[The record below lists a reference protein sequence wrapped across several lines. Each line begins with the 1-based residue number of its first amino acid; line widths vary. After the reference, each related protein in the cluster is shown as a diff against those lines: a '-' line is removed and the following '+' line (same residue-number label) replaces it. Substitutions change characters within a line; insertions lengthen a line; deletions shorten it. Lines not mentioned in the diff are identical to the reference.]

1 MTDVLVVGG
10 GPVGL
15 YLGALL
21 LQHGVSVRIL
31 EKRTGRNAH
40 TRAIGIHPPA
50 LAALDRIGVASALVA
65 RGIPIRRGRAVS
77 AGREIADMPFG
88 PVSDRYPFVLAVP
101 QPVTESVLE
110 RRLLELDGAALLRGA
125 EVTDMH
131 DDGGR
136 VTVNVAGA
144 GTGAGVPPGLA
155 GALAVGA
162 DGANSTVRRL
172 LSVAAPEKRY
182 PDHYL
187 MGDFPESS
195 HYGSDAAL
203 FLEEDG
209 IVESFPLPGGVRRW
223 VVRLALPPVRPDAAE
238 LARLIAARTGVEVD
252 ASGNSMLSSFGVRSR
267 LASRMVAGRTALI
280 GDAAHE
286 ISPIGGQGMNLGWL
300 DAQALLPV
308 ILAALNG
315 QPTGTALRG
324 FDAARRRAATAA
336 RRQAE
341 VNMALGRPLPG
352 GILRARNTAIARVA
366 AVPAFNEFV
375 AKRFTMQ

>member
-1 MTDVLVVGG
+1 MTDVLIVGG

-21 LQHGVSVRIL
+21 LQHGVAVRVL

-50 LAALDRIGVASALVA
+50 LAALDRIGAASELVA
-65 RGIPIRRGRAVS
+65 RGVPIRRGRAVS
-77 AGREIADMPFG
+77 AGREIARMPFG

-110 RRLLELDGAALLRGA
+110 RRLLALDGGALLRGA
-125 EVTDMH
+125 EVTDLH

-136 VTVNVAGA
+136 VTLTVAGA
-144 GTGAGVPPGLA
+144 GVPSRLSA
-155 GALAVGA
+155 ALAVGA
-162 DGANSTVRRL
+162 DGANSAVRRL
-172 LSVAAPEKRY
+172 LSVPAPERRY

-195 HYGSDAAL
+195 PYGSDAAL
-203 FLEEDG
+203 FLEEGG

-223 VVRLALPPVRPDAAE
+223 VVRLDRPPTRPDAAE
-238 LARLIAARTGVEVD
+238 LAGLVAARTGVAVD
-252 ASGNSMLSSFGVRSR
+252 ASRNSMLSSFGVRSR
-267 LASRMVAGRTALI
+267 LACSMVAGRTALI

-300 DAQALLPV
+300 DAESLLPV
-308 ILAALNG
+308 ILAALHG
-315 QPTGTALRG
+315 RPAGAALRS
-324 FDAARRRAATAA
+324 FDAARSRAAKVA

-341 VNMALGRPLPG
+341 VNMALGRPLPAG
-352 GILRARNTAIARVA
+352 VLRARNTAIARVA
-366 AVPAFNEFV
+366 AVPAFNALV

>member
-1 MTDVLVVGG
+1 MTDVLIVGG

-21 LQHGVSVRIL
+21 LQHGAAVQVL

-50 LAALDRIGVASALVA
+50 LAALDRIGAASELVA
-65 RGIPIRRGRAVS
+65 RGVPIRRGRALS
-77 AGREIADMPFG
+77 AGREIARMPFG

-110 RRLLELDGAALLRGA
+110 RRLLALDGGALLRGA
-125 EVTDMH
+125 EVKDMH

-136 VTVNVAGA
+136 VTLTVAGA
-144 GTGAGVPPGLA
+144 GVPSRLSA
-155 GALAVGA
+155 ALAVGA
-162 DGANSTVRRL
+162 DGANSAVRRL
-172 LSVAAPEKRY
+172 LSVPAPERRY

-195 HYGSDAAL
+195 PYGSDAAL

-223 VVRLALPPVRPDAAE
+223 VVRLDRPPTRPDAAE
-238 LARLIAARTGVEVD
+238 LAGLVAARTGVAVD
-252 ASGNSMLSSFGVRSR
+252 ASRNSMLSSFGVRSR
-267 LASRMVAGRTALI
+267 LAASMVAGRTALI

-300 DAQALLPV
+300 DAESLLPV
-308 ILAALNG
+308 ILAALHG
-315 QPTGTALRG
+315 RPAGAALRS
-324 FDAARRRAATAA
+324 FDAARSRAAKVA

-341 VNMALGRPLPG
+341 VNMALGRPLPARM
-352 GILRARNTAIARVA
+352 LRARNTAIARVA
-366 AVPAFNEFV
+366 AVPAFNAFV

>member
-1 MTDVLVVGG
+1 MTDVLIVGG

-21 LQHGVSVRIL
+21 LQQGVTVRVL

-50 LAALDRIGVASALVA
+50 IAALDRIGVASALVA

-77 AGREIADMPFG
+77 AGREIAHMPFG

-101 QPVTESVLE
+101 QPVTESILE
-110 RRLLELDGAALLRGA
+110 RRLLELDGGALFRGA

-136 VTVNVAGA
+136 VTLTV
-144 GTGAGVPPGLA
+144 TGAGVPPRMSA
-155 GALAVGA
+155 ALAVGA

-172 LSVAAPEKRY
+172 LSVPARERRY

-195 HYGSDAAL
+195 EYGSDAAL

-223 VVRLALPPVRPDAAE
+223 VVRLDRQPVRPDAAV
-238 LARLIAARTGVEVD
+238 LAGLVAARTGVAVD
-252 ASGNSMLSSFGVRSR
+252 ASRNSMLSSFGVRSR
-267 LASRMVAGRTALI
+267 LASSMVAGRTALI

-300 DAQALLPV
+300 DAESLLPV
-308 ILAALNG
+308 ILAALHG
-315 QPTGTALRG
+315 QPTGAALRR
-324 FDAARRRAATAA
+324 FDAARRRAATGA

-352 GILRARNTAIARVA
+352 GVLRARNTAIAGVA
-366 AVPAFNEFV
+366 AVPALNAFV
-375 AKRFTMQ
+375 ARRFTMQ

>member
-1 MTDVLVVGG
+1 MTDVLIVGG

-21 LQHGVSVRIL
+21 LQHGAAVQVL

-50 LAALDRIGVASALVA
+50 LAALDRIGAASELVA
-65 RGIPIRRGRAVS
+65 RGVPIRRGRAVS
-77 AGREIADMPFG
+77 AGREIARMPFG

-110 RRLLELDGAALLRGA
+110 RRLLALDGGALLRGA

-136 VTVNVAGA
+136 VTLTVAGA
-144 GTGAGVPPGLA
+144 GVPSRLSA
-155 GALAVGA
+155 ALAVGA
-162 DGANSTVRRL
+162 DGANSAVRRL
-172 LSVAAPEKRY
+172 LSVPAPERRY

-195 HYGSDAAL
+195 PYGSDAAL
-203 FLEEDG
+203 FLEEGG

-223 VVRLALPPVRPDAAE
+223 VVRLDRPPTRPDAAE
-238 LARLIAARTGVEVD
+238 LAGLVAARTGVAVD
-252 ASGNSMLSSFGVRSR
+252 ASRNSMLSSFGVRSR
-267 LASRMVAGRTALI
+267 LAASMVAGRTALI

-300 DAQALLPV
+300 DAESLLPV
-308 ILAALNG
+308 ILAALHG
-315 QPTGTALRG
+315 RPAGAALRS
-324 FDAARRRAATAA
+324 FDAARSRAAKVA

-341 VNMALGRPLPG
+341 VNMALGRPLPARM
-352 GILRARNTAIARVA
+352 LRARNTAIARVA
-366 AVPAFNEFV
+366 AVPAFNAFV